1 MAQVSTIDTAYSI
14 LEKSQK
20 AMPFEALWNEVLLSA
35 SIDEKQAKSKKVKLY
50 SAMMLDPRF
59 ASLKDNTWDL
69 TEHVSYEQKHID
81 TSEIELDDDD
91 DTEFNNEDLLDES
104 LSEDFDKPSSSEDN
118 EDDYE

>member
-14 LEKSQK
+14 LEKSKK
-20 AMPFEALWNEVLLSA
+20 ALPFDKLWEKVLLNT
-35 SIDEKQAKSKKVKLY
+35 SIDEKQVKSKKVKLY

-81 TSEIELDDDD
+81 TSELELSDDD
-91 DTEFNNEDLLDES
+91 DTEFNNEDLLDEG
-104 LSEDFDKPSSSEDN
+104 LSDDFDKPDTADDN
-118 EDDYE
+118 EDDY